1 MEMPSSMPIKTT
13 EKPPS
18 GPAPVVGG
26 PLSPLDL
33 ASKADSV
40 VSQCSYSSTIVHV
53 GDKKTQPESGA
64 DLTNNHETKCN
75 YPELPVHRDF
85 KMKCTFCFQCKD
97 YIVCKLRVLVIL

>member
-1 MEMPSSMPIKTT
+1 MEMPSSVSIKTS

-26 PLSPLDL
+26 PLSSLDL
-33 ASKADSV
+33 PSKADSV

-64 DLTNNHETKCN
+64 DLYYDNK
-75 YPELPVHRDF
+75 
-85 KMKCTFCFQCKD
+85 
-97 YIVCKLRVLVIL
+97 